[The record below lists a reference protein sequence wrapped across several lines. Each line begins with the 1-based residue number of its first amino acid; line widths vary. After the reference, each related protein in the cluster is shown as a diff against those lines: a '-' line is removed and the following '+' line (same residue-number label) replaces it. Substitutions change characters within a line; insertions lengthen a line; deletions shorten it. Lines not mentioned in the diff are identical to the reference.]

1 MTTLKVLIIDDNP
14 EDREVYRRLLR
25 KAPGQDFETVEA
37 DTGREGLESVHA
49 ERPDCILL
57 DYRLPDID
65 GLEFLAELLA
75 DVRTVEVPVVML
87 TGQGSEAVSV
97 EALKRGA
104 LDYAVKGDLT
114 SEGLS
119 RAILNSVDKM
129 ALRQNLS
136 LKQRELERAKAEL
149 EATVV
154 KLNEANR
161 GLQEAT
167 ALARHQATHDPLTGL
182 ANRQLFLEHLRTA
195 LEVSR
200 RHGHRMAV
208 LFLDLDGFKRINDT
222 LGHAS
227 GDRLL
232 VAVAERLAS
241 LVRVSDVA
249 CRIGG
254 DEFTILL
261 HEIPDPDAAGV
272 VAQKVL
278 DELSRE
284 FEVGG
289 RPLSVACSVGIAV
302 YPGDGESADALLAH
316 ADAAMYEAKRGGG
329 STFHFYVG
337 ESP

>member
-1 MTTLKVLIIDDNP
+1 MTTLKVLIIDDSP
-14 EDREVYRRLLR
+14 EDREAYKRLLR
-25 KAPGQDFETVEA
+25 KASGQDFETVEA
-37 DTGREGLESVHA
+37 DTGRGGIHSVHA

-57 DYRLPDID
+57 DTGLPDID
-65 GLEFLAELLA
+65 GLELLAELLA
-75 DVRTVEVPVVML
+75 DPRTVEVPVVML
-87 TGQGSEAVSV
+87 TGKGNEAVSV

-119 RAILNSVDKM
+119 RAILNAVDKM
-129 ALRQNLS
+129 ALRQNLT
-136 LKQRELERAKAEL
+136 LKQRELERAKVE
-149 EATVV
+149 
-154 KLNEANR
+154 
-161 GLQEAT
+161 LQEAT
-167 ALARHQATHDPLTGL
+167 ALARHEATHDHLTGL
-182 ANRQLFLEHLRTA
+182 ANRELFLEHLRTA
-195 LEVSR
+195 LELSR
-200 RHGHRMAV
+200 RHEHRMAV

-232 VAVAERLAS
+232 LAVAERLAS

-261 HEIPDPDAAGV
+261 HELPNPDAAGV
-272 VAQKVL
+272 VAQKVV
-278 DELSRE
+278 DELSRG
-284 FEVGG
+284 FEVGD
-289 RPLSVACSVGIAV
+289 RPLLVACSVGIAV

-329 STFHFYVG
+329 STFRFY
-337 ESP
+337 SR